1 MSIGKPAWKKLNSGE
16 GADIYSYHWI
26 KQKKKVERPR
36 GEQGRGAGT
45 SGVKGKSVVDIL
57 RILPEPPSGY
67 ADQATGSL
75 SFGIH
80 QHKDA
85 I

>member
-1 MSIGKPAWKKLNSGE
+1 MKETELGVGRGWCIYISLNKEKKL
-16 GADIYSYHWI
+16 
-26 KQKKKVERPR
+26 ERPR

-57 RILPEPPSGY
+57 RILPEPPNGY
-67 ADQATGSL
+67 AEQATGSL
-75 SFGIH
+75 PFGIH